1 MVETRKKITGVVA
14 FLVFCAA
21 LFSIARTCR
30 DTSDRQLADA
40 ETALRRVGAE
50 ETVNLLGENS
60 RVVFLTIKDVGGKQR
75 ESLEQWREIL
85 EKSRVE
91 VQAVE
96 TIDPADYRMADFELM
111 SAGIPGDWVIQQ
123 LETHADADA
132 VISLLGPPSF
142 SEEHFEMV
150 PDTRPKMILLSTIDT
165 PYMLVPF
172 FEEDIIQLALV
183 ARMVG
188 FRDDKPAK
196 GNYQEIFDQY
206 FQIVT
211 TETWQDVLLQEGFGE
226 EF

>member
-1 MVETRKKITGVVA
+1 MIETRKKITGIVA
-14 FLVFCAA
+14 VLILCGA
-21 LFSIARTCR
+21 LISIVKTCR

-50 ETVNLLGENS
+50 ETVKLLGENS
-60 RVVFLTIKDVGGKQR
+60 RVVLLTIKGVGGKQR
-75 ESLEQWREIL
+75 ESVEQWREIL
-85 EKSRVE
+85 EKSGVE

-111 SAGIPGDWVIQQ
+111 SAGMPGDWVIQQ

-142 SEEHFEMV
+142 SDDHFESV
-150 PDTRPKMILLSTIDT
+150 PESRPKMILLSPIDI

-172 FEEDIIQLALV
+172 FQEDIIQLALV

-188 FRDDKPAK
+188 FWDDQPAK
-196 GNYQEIFDQY
+196 GNYREIFDQH
-206 FQIVT
+206 FQVVT
-211 TETWQDVLLQEGFGE
+211 TDSWQDVLLQEGFDP
-226 EF
+226 